1 MLRLSQLA
9 AMLAVPFA
17 LLACGSSSPLAPA
30 ASASAP
36 NIATADSL
44 LQRAK
49 TLIDEGADHGALD
62 SLKHAR
68 SLAVQATGESDR
80 RALAH
85 YYAAL
90 AGYRT
95 ANQLPEDAEERR
107 EAHTED
113 AIRHLKRATDVD
125 SKMADAWALLAGS
138 YGQMMGMNPM
148 QGMTL
153 SSDAD
158 DAIERAKDLA
168 PRNPRVWII
177 DGTSDFFTPSMFG
190 GDKERA
196 LEKFEKA
203 ARLAEQES
211 TDDPLAPSWGHAEA
225 YAWTGLV
232 HMDADRYE
240 DARSAFQT
248 ALNLDP
254 DFGWVQEVL
263 LPRLDEQTG

>member
-1 MLRLSQLA
+1 MSHFA
-9 AMLAVPFA
+9 TVVAVTLA
-17 LLACGSSSPLAPA
+17 LLACNFNSPIAPA
-30 ASASAP
+30 ASASA
-36 NIATADSL
+36 ADTTTVDSL

-49 TLIDEGADHGALD
+49 TLIDEGTDHGAVD

-68 SLAVQATGESDR
+68 ALAVQATGTSDR
-80 RALAH
+80 QALAH

-90 AGYRT
+90 AGYRI

-107 EAHTED
+107 ETHIED
-113 AIRHLKRATDVD
+113 AISHLKRATDVD
-125 SKMADAWALLAGS
+125 SAMADAWALLAGS

-158 DAIERAKDLA
+158 EARARAKELA
-168 PRNPRVWII
+168 PKNPRVWII

-190 GDKERA
+190 GDTERA

-203 ARLAEQES
+203 AQLAEQES
-211 TDDPLAPSWGHAEA
+211 IEDPLAPSWGHAEA
-225 YAWTGLV
+225 YAWIGLA
-232 HMDADRYE
+232 HMEAERYA

-248 ALNLDP
+248 ALDLDP

-263 LPRLDEQTG
+263 LPRLNEQAG